1 MKRLLSILAVSAV
14 LFAVHAEN
22 PLGLREYPQKFTVTF
37 PSEQDARNAVL
48 TAKPL
53 PADYKI
59 AFSSRWDDSAISHL
73 KTHAIMR
80 KHGIKGTFFL
90 GNNQW
95 ALKKHPDYLVEL
107 QKGGCSIGLHTLSHP
122 HLAGLAPNE
131 QFREF
136 MANRI
141 QLETEAQSPV
151 NSQVL
156 PYCNWWAPEPMIPR
170 SVGWAMRATGV
181 ISAPDVLYP
190 SRENELGYPVKSLA
204 QSRYIAPG
212 DRNPD
217 LKKLEKLLASALG
230 NKKALAIQPSLSMAM
245 HSWHTPEGLVNL
257 DKAYERVAGNPVW
270 WYCNQNEYGA
280 YRYEAQNTV
289 ITKKVNGKNA
299 EFSVTRIQ
307 PIELGADVPLWFSV
321 SNAKPVAVSG
331 AKLHGASVELPHA
344 GTQTLPTVFGSTG
357 PDGKSRQ
364 IPFATLV
371 LTHPAEKN
379 WSARFA
385 TLDGKP
391 VEQLAF
397 TFRFPSP
404 WEKEA
409 IRKDAGTVKD
419 VTVTV
424 DQNSMKKSLYY
435 RYGRP
440 YYAVQADF
448 VRDGKR
454 YRLYADLLENASADL
469 PGTANG
475 AARRFIMPEAADLA
489 ALAAAS
495 ADLSALT
502 PLNVTARQ
510 DVGTGVLYAGRVM
523 EKGWKR
529 DAPILTIV
537 DFKPL
542 KPGKMDLILSSA
554 GGGELW
560 MNGKKVAVR
569 NRKAV
574 IEPVAG
580 RNRLLMKSTAGAM
593 HVLIL
598 NGLEVPEAE
607 FLRAE

>member
-1 MKRLLSILAVSAV
+1 MKRLLSVLAVSAA

-22 PLGLREYPQKFTVTF
+22 PLGLREYQQKFTVTF
-37 PSEQDARNAVL
+37 PTEQDARNAEL
-48 TAKPL
+48 TVKPL

-59 AFSSRWDDSAISHL
+59 AFSSRWDDSAAAHL
-73 KTHAIMR
+73 KTHAIMQ
-80 KHGIKGTFFL
+80 KHGVKGTFFL
-90 GNNQW
+90 GSNRW
-95 ALKKHPDYLVEL
+95 VLKKHPDYLVEL
-107 QKGGCSIGLHTLSHP
+107 LKGGCSIGLHTLSHP
-122 HLAGLAPNE
+122 LLTGLAPNE

-190 SRENELGYPVKSLA
+190 SRENELGYPEKTLA
-204 QSRYIAPG
+204 QSRFIAPG

-217 LKKLEKLLASALG
+217 LKRLEKQLASALG

-257 DKAYERVAGNPVW
+257 DKAYARVANNPEW

-280 YRYEAQNTV
+280 YRYEAQNTSV
-289 ITKKVNGKNA
+289 AKKVDGKNA

-307 PIELGADVPLWFSV
+307 PVELGADVPLWFSV
-321 SNAKPVAVSG
+321 ANAKPSAVSG
-331 AKLHGASVELPHA
+331 AKLHGTSVELPHA
-344 GTQTLPTVFGSTG
+344 GTQTLPAVYGSAG
-357 PDGKSRQ
+357 PDGRSRQ

-371 LTHPAEKN
+371 LTHPAEKTWN
-379 WSARFA
+379 ARFA
-385 TLDGKP
+385 TTDGKP

-404 WEKEA
+404 WEKET
-409 IRKDAGTVKD
+409 IRKDVGTVKE
-419 VTVTV
+419 VTVSV
-424 DQNSMKKSLYY
+424 DQSRVKKSLYY

-454 YRLYADLLENASADL
+454 YRLYADLQEDAAADL
-469 PGTANG
+469 PKTVND
-475 AARRFIMPEAADLA
+475 AARRFMMPESPDLA
-489 ALAAAS
+489 ALSTVS
-495 ADLSALT
+495 AGLSSLR
-502 PLNVTARQ
+502 PLNVAERN
-510 DVGTGVLYAGRVM
+510 DVGTGVLYAGQVK

-529 DAPILTIV
+529 DTPVLTIV

-542 KPGKMDLILSSA
+542 KAGKMDLILSST
-554 GGGELW
+554 GKGELW
-560 MNGKKVAVR
+560 MNGKKVVVR

-580 RNRLLMKSTAGAM
+580 RNRLLLKSAAGVM

-598 NGLEVPEAE
+598 NSLESPGAE
-607 FLRAE
+607 FLRPE